1 MSSKRKESLGAE
13 IDRLIQTEF
22 KEKDHD
28 LVKGFLSKLHLN
40 DVGGSQGELNSARS
54 CIIML
59 AEGSA
64 FQVKDLVKSAKEDYR
79 DIVAAAHLMR
89 KSKRRLP

>member
-1 MSSKRKESLGAE
+1 MSSKRKQNLGIE
-13 IDRLIQTEF
+13 IDKLIQFEF
-22 KEKDHD
+22 NEKDHD
-28 LVKGFLSKLHLN
+28 LVKGFLGKLHLN
-40 DVGGSQGELNSARS
+40 DVGGSDGELNSTRR

-79 DIVAAAHLMR
+79 DVVAAAHLMK